1 MNRFQELLTRF
12 CTRIGICVVL
22 LSVNAGCARIRLV
35 PPSQVRALA
44 TIAVPAASQS
54 AITPISNDGTSQK
67 ALSPAKGQAIELTK
81 IIEDLDKPVYLTHAN
96 DGSGALYI
104 VEQAGKVRVYEN
116 DKVRAAPF
124 LDISARVGSSGN
136 EQGLLSIAFSP
147 TYPKD
152 GFFFVNY
159 TDKDGDTI
167 ISRFTANKGHSAGDI
182 KSELRILKI
191 DQPYANH
198 NGGLIKFGPDGML
211 YVGMGDGGSAGD
223 PENRAQ
229 NMKVLLGKLLRIDVS
244 KASKAKP
251 YAIPADNPKWKTG
264 EGAGARAEIWS
275 SGLRNPWRF
284 SFDRI
289 TGDLFIADVGQNA
302 YEEVNFQPAQQGGAN
317 YGWKAREGFEKY
329 DGDKQPTFTE
339 PIAQYPHTDGCSV
352 TGGYV
357 YRGTAIPGLAGA
369 YLYGDYCQGSI
380 WTLKPGADGKW
391 QNEKLFDDNLR
402 IASFGEDA
410 AGELYVVDHGGVIYK
425 LLPTQ

>member
-1 MNRFQELLTRF
+1 MKRFQKWF
-12 CTRIGICVVL
+12 CIRVGMIGMLIGML
-22 LSVNAGCARIRLV
+22 ISVGVGCTRIRLV

-44 TIAVPAASQS
+44 TIAVPDASQS
-54 AITPISNDGTSQK
+54 AITSISDNTSQK
-67 ALSPAKGQAIELTK
+67 ALSSTKGQDIELTK

-104 VEQAGKVRVYEN
+104 VEQAGKVRMYQN
-116 DKVRAAPF
+116 DQVRTAPF
-124 LDISARVGSSGN
+124 LDIGARVGSSGS

-147 TYPKD
+147 TYIKD

-167 ISRFTANKGHSAGDI
+167 VSRFATNKDHSVGDA

-211 YVGMGDGGSAGD
+211 YIGMGDGGSAGD

-264 EGAGARAEIWS
+264 EKAEIWS

-284 SFDRI
+284 SFDKA

-302 YEEVNFQPAQQGGAN
+302 YEEVNFQPAQKGGAN
-317 YGWKAREGFEKY
+317 YGWKLREGFEKY

-339 PIAQYPHTDGCSV
+339 PIAQYAHADGCSV

-410 AGELYVVDHGGVIYK
+410 AGELYVIDHGGVIYK
-425 LLPTQ
+425 MLPTR